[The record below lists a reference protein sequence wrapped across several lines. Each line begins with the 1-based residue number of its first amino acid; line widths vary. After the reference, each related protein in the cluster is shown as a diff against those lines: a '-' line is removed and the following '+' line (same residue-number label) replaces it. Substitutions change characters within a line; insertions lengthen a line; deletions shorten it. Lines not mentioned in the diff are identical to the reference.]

1 MRILD
6 KYILQSFLASFLTC
20 ILAFLFLYIIID
32 MFGHLDEIIK
42 NQVSMSIIVQ
52 YYLTFL
58 PTIFLQTSPFACL
71 ISIIFI
77 LGKINYH
84 NELIA
89 MRSSGLSIFK
99 ITFPIVLCGVVIS
112 LINFILSEKII
123 SHTQK
128 FSDKIKSQYIEKEDA
143 IALVTLKNLAIYGF
157 ENRQLFINVFNSKEN
172 TIEGFTI
179 LEQDDRQNVT
189 SKLFAKRA
197 MWKDGYWQAYECL
210 VYEFSR
216 QGKIISSDYFK
227 NLKLEISETPRDLLK
242 QMQKIEY
249 MNSRELLDY
258 IMKLSSSGAEV
269 AIRNLWIDFY
279 QKIFYPFTCFIMV
292 FIGIPTSMSIGRK
305 MVGFSSIGIGIFV
318 ALLYFVFQ
326 AIAIALGKN
335 GVFPAMASVLI
346 APSLF
351 LCSAIYLILLSP

>member
-1 MRILD
+1 
-6 KYILQSFLASFLTC
+6 
-20 ILAFLFLYIIID
+20 
-32 MFGHLDEIIK
+32 MFSNLDEIIK
-42 NQVSMSIIVQ
+42 NQVSISIIIQ

-99 ITFPIVLCGVVIS
+99 ITFPIILCGMIIS
-112 LINFILSEKII
+112 LINFVISEKII
-123 SHTQK
+123 SSSQK
-128 FSDKIKSQYIEKEDA
+128 LSDRIKTQYIEKKNVVT
-143 IALVTLKNLAIYGF
+143 IATLKNLAIYGF

-172 TIEGFTI
+172 TIEGLTI
-179 LEQDDRQNVT
+179 LEQDDRQNVI

-197 MWKDGYWQAYECL
+197 QWKEGHWQAYECL
-210 VYEFSR
+210 VYNFNR
-216 QGKIISSDYFK
+216 QGKIIGSDY
-227 NLKLEISETPRDLLK
+227 LEDVKLEISETPRDLLK

-258 IMKLSSSGAEV
+258 ITKLSSSGAEV
-269 AIRNLWIDFY
+269 AIKNLWIDFY
-279 QKIFYPFTCFIMV
+279 QKLFAPFTCFVMI
-292 FIGIPTSMSIGRK
+292 FIGIPASMSLGRK

-326 AIAIALGKN
+326 AIGIALGKN
-335 GVFPAMASVLI
+335 GIFPAMASVLI
-346 APSLF
+346 TPALF
-351 LCSAIYLILLSP
+351 LCSSIYLILLSP